1 MEEMQGAAM
10 AYYANM
16 PNNQQQMVRS
26 FYESIDRN
34 GDGKVSI
41 QEYSVFLAE
50 KGYKQC
56 MPPNLFKLLDR
67 NNDGTLDF
75 EECVTFFY
83 MITCNRL
90 VICKGC
96 ESYLWGL
103 HFLCVECYND
113 IKTSEVADV
122 RSDYVGSLEDVPKN
136 MLAIMEDLVKTAG
149 LYYEKSSLD
158 IQEAADNFFYVL
170 DNDKDGKVNLREFL
184 SFMRQQGHVKLRS
197 SRFFKELDKDGKG
210 LLEFKEPSLSLTIV
224 EDDAPYEPTPPS
236 SSLTITED
244 LTSTTNDDAPYEP
257 TLPSSSVIAEYRT
270 STSIDYE
277 PRPQWLN
284 LPHKAAEAV
293 VIAGALKALDLL
305 VDSAGANCTIM

>member
-1 MEEMQGAAM
+1 MEEMRGAAM

-103 HFLCVECYND
+103 HFLCVECYNV
-113 IKTSEVADV
+113 KTSEGQEET
-122 RSDYVGSLEDVPKN
+122 SN
-136 MLAIMEDLVKTAG
+136 NVKTSKG
-149 LYYEKSSLD
+149 RVSK
-158 IQEAADNFFYVL
+158 
-170 DNDKDGKVNLREFL
+170 RE
-184 SFMRQQGHVKLRS
+184 MVK
-197 SRFFKELDKDGKG
+197 
-210 LLEFKEPSLSLTIV
+210 
-224 EDDAPYEPTPPS
+224 
-236 SSLTITED
+236 
-244 LTSTTNDDAPYEP
+244 
-257 TLPSSSVIAEYRT
+257 
-270 STSIDYE
+270 
-277 PRPQWLN
+277 
-284 LPHKAAEAV
+284 EAV
-293 VIAGALKALDLL
+293 ENFQLGYNIGTIGVQTANAVNAG
-305 VDSAGANCTIM
+305 CTIM

>member
-1 MEEMQGAAM
+1 MEEMRGAAM

-103 HFLCVECYND
+103 HFLCVECYNVSKEKTLKLQKGKKRLPTMFV
-113 IKTSEVADV
+113 KTSEGQEET
-122 RSDYVGSLEDVPKN
+122 SN
-136 MLAIMEDLVKTAG
+136 NVKTSKG
-149 LYYEKSSLD
+149 RVSK
-158 IQEAADNFFYVL
+158 
-170 DNDKDGKVNLREFL
+170 RE
-184 SFMRQQGHVKLRS
+184 MVK
-197 SRFFKELDKDGKG
+197 
-210 LLEFKEPSLSLTIV
+210 
-224 EDDAPYEPTPPS
+224 
-236 SSLTITED
+236 
-244 LTSTTNDDAPYEP
+244 
-257 TLPSSSVIAEYRT
+257 
-270 STSIDYE
+270 
-277 PRPQWLN
+277 
-284 LPHKAAEAV
+284 EAV
-293 VIAGALKALDLL
+293 ENFQLGYNIGTIGVQTANAVNAG
-305 VDSAGANCTIM
+305 CTIM

>member
-1 MEEMQGAAM
+1 MEEMRGAAM

-103 HFLCVECYND
+103 HFLCVECYNV
-113 IKTSEVADV
+113 KTSEGQEET
-122 RSDYVGSLEDVPKN
+122 SN
-136 MLAIMEDLVKTAG
+136 NVKTSEG
-149 LYYEKSSLD
+149 
-158 IQEAADNFFYVL
+158 QEETSNNVKTSEGQEETS
-170 DNDKDGKVNLREFL
+170 NNVKTSKGRVSKRE
-184 SFMRQQGHVKLRS
+184 MVK
-197 SRFFKELDKDGKG
+197 
-210 LLEFKEPSLSLTIV
+210 
-224 EDDAPYEPTPPS
+224 
-236 SSLTITED
+236 
-244 LTSTTNDDAPYEP
+244 
-257 TLPSSSVIAEYRT
+257 
-270 STSIDYE
+270 
-277 PRPQWLN
+277 
-284 LPHKAAEAV
+284 EAV
-293 VIAGALKALDLL
+293 ENFQLGYNIGTIGVQTANAVNAG
-305 VDSAGANCTIM
+305 CTIM